1 MSGATLGFFIAG
13 VLAVFAFALALQ
25 MRVLAGLVLR
35 RAAQANF
42 PELQDGTARFAVVH
56 AVAGT
61 DGLENGDAVG
71 EAATWLRTEYPAAI
85 RHIKIARVATA
96 VTAVLVLAV
105 LIGWRFTVGGEG

>member
-13 VLAVFAFALALQ
+13 VLVAFLFALAVQ
-25 MRVLAGLVLR
+25 MRVMAGLVLR
-35 RAAQANF
+35 RAAQAKF
-42 PELQDGTARFAVVH
+42 SELKDGTARFAVVH

-61 DGLENGDAVG
+61 DKLDAGDAVG